1 MVPNNDKAEIIRAV
15 CQALSQNDPTAV
27 RAVAK
32 EYPFVTRP
40 RSSRNYAPFDAT
52 RIFLRDGFIDRY
64 SAARL
69 INPGVLRLL
78 SDLYPALFPFHKNW
92 KMSETHPAYWEQMPT
107 IDHRVPVARG
117 GSDSEDNW
125 ITTSM
130 LRNSA
135 KANWTLEELG
145 WQVFPA
151 GKLSDWDG
159 LTRWFI
165 DYIENQEDEDHSQY
179 VMRWYRAA
187 KRSYA
192 DAN

>member
-1 MVPNNDKAEIIRAV
+1 
-15 CQALSQNDPTAV
+15 
-27 RAVAK
+27 
-32 EYPFVTRP
+32 
-40 RSSRNYAPFDAT
+40 
-52 RIFLRDGFIDRY
+52 
-64 SAARL
+64 
-69 INPGVLRLL
+69 
-78 SDLYPALFPFHKNW
+78 
-92 KMSETHPAYWEQMPT
+92 
-107 IDHRVPVARG
+107 
-117 GSDSEDNW
+117 
-125 ITTSM
+125 M